1 MSVTID
7 VVVGDRVAT
16 VLVTGELDLEHA
28 ETLNGALGLACASDV
43 AEVVVDMSRVDFLDS
58 TAVSGLIRCFMR
70 LRDTGRT
77 FRIVG
82 AGSQAVGLFRLT
94 RLDQLLQV
102 SGRQHDGV
110 PSLPGR
116 PA

>member
-1 MSVTID
+1 VSVTID

-16 VLVTGELDLEHA
+16 VLVAGELDLGSA
-28 ETLNGALGLACASDV
+28 ATLNEALGLACASDV
-43 AEVVVDMSRVDFLDS
+43 AEVAIDMSGVDFLDS

-77 FRIVG
+77 FRIEG
-82 AGSQAVGLFRLT
+82 AGTQAVNLFRLT
-94 RLDQLLQV
+94 RLDQLLNV
-102 SGRQHDGV
+102 SGRRHDLR
-110 PSLPGR
+110 SLPGR